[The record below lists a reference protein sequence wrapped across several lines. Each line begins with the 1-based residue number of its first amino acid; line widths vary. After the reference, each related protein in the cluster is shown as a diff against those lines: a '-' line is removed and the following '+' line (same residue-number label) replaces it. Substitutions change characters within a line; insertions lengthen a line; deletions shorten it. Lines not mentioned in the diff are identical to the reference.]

1 MLFEADSQLLTRFSN
16 LDSRL
21 STLDAQNAG
30 MHDDV
35 SVPPQNI
42 ANLEGQ
48 NSDPHCPH
56 PPRPQPQLSLIRT
69 PSSVAYRK
77 TRTGIILHWS
87 LEVQF
92 IPFAADL

>member
-56 PPRPQPQLSLIRT
+56 PPTLNVPHPHPLVSRVSE
-69 PSSVAYRK
+69 S
-77 TRTGIILHWS
+77 
-87 LEVQF
+87 
-92 IPFAADL
+92 